1 MEIQKTLNSQSNLEK
16 VKHFKHLIIFV
27 RIRLVKK
34 VIQIFF
40 YKVSCMDFLA
50 NLTYIQESFPILI
63 LALEIHKVEE
73 KKGDL

>member
-1 MEIQKTLNSQSNLEK
+1 
-16 VKHFKHLIIFV
+16 
-27 RIRLVKK
+27 
-34 VIQIFF
+34 
-40 YKVSCMDFLA
+40 MDFLA